1 MNHHE
6 DKTMT
11 PEQKKMKRDELIG
24 ITSDMSAEKKKE
36 LLKEFQDKNNVI
48 QKLVNT
54 GGL

>member
-1 MNHHE
+1 
-6 DKTMT
+6 
-11 PEQKKMKRDELIG
+11 
-24 ITSDMSAEKKKE
+24 MSPAQKKE